1 MEKKEK
7 FLIARMILSA
17 VLFVLSFFDFLGSL
31 GKLITLIVAF
41 IIIAYDIFFEL
52 VIGIFKKEFESEK
65 FLMLLASI
73 GAFAINEAHEAVA
86 VMLLYQLGEFLQDL
100 AVEKSK
106 SSIVKLMDIRPDFAR
121 LVKENDQEIVNP
133 NKVNIGEIIC
143 VLAGEKIAL
152 DGIVVDGSSSL
163 DTSALTGESLPKE
176 VKTSDEVLSGSIN
189 LTSTIFVKVTKVYEE
204 STVSKIIKLVEES
217 ENSKAKS
224 ENFIK
229 KFAKIYTPVVVAMAT
244 ILAVLP
250 PLILGGDWLT
260 WISRALML
268 LVISCP
274 CALVISIPLSFFA
287 GIGGASKNGILI
299 KGANHIETLAN
310 AKTIAFDKTGTLTK
324 GSFSV
329 CAIHPNKIKD
339 SELIKLAALAESESN
354 HPIALSLKAN
364 YKKTTNSNQVKH
376 TETLAGLGVKATI
389 NKDEVLVGNFKLM
402 QKYNIACEKQTS
414 NNAIVYVSKNNKFVG
429 WIEIADTIKPTST
442 SAITSLKQLG
452 INRLAILSGD
462 KTENTQK
469 VANELFINEYYA
481 ELLPEDK
488 AKIFTQ
494 IKSETKGS
502 TLFVGDGINDAP
514 VLKLADAGIAMGA
527 LGSDVAIEA
536 ADVALMDDSP
546 QKIADAIKISRKTMR
561 LVKQNIIFTIS
572 FKILMLALGAF
583 GIASMWL
590 ALFADVGVSLLAVL
604 NSLRALKLKK

>member
-1 MEKKEK
+1 M
-7 FLIARMILSA
+7 
-17 VLFVLSFFDFLGSL
+17 
-31 GKLITLIVAF
+31 
-41 IIIAYDIFFEL
+41 
-52 VIGIFKKEFESEK
+52 
-65 FLMLLASI
+65 
-73 GAFAINEAHEAVA
+73 
-86 VMLLYQLGEFLQDL
+86 
-100 AVEKSK
+100 
-106 SSIVKLMDIRPDFAR
+106 
-121 LVKENDQEIVNP
+121 
-133 NKVNIGEIIC
+133 
-143 VLAGEKIAL
+143 
-152 DGIVVDGSSSL
+152 
-163 DTSALTGESLPKE
+163 
-176 VKTSDEVLSGSIN
+176 
-189 LTSTIFVKVTKVYEE
+189 
-204 STVSKIIKLVEES
+204 
-217 ENSKAKS
+217 
-224 ENFIK
+224 
-229 KFAKIYTPVVVAMAT
+229 
-244 ILAVLP
+244 
-250 PLILGGDWLT
+250 
-260 WISRALML
+260 
-268 LVISCP
+268 
-274 CALVISIPLSFFA
+274 
-287 GIGGASKNGILI
+287 
-299 KGANHIETLAN
+299 
-310 AKTIAFDKTGTLTK
+310 
-324 GSFSV
+324 
-329 CAIHPNKIKD
+329 
-339 SELIKLAALAESESN
+339 
-354 HPIALSLKAN
+354 
-364 YKKTTNSNQVKH
+364 
-376 TETLAGLGVKATI
+376 
-389 NKDEVLVGNFKLM
+389 
-402 QKYNIACEKQTS
+402 
-414 NNAIVYVSKNNKFVG
+414 G

>member
-106 SSIVKLMDIRPDFAR
+106 NSIVKLMDIRPDFAR
-121 LVKENDQEIVNP
+121 LVKENNQELVNP

-152 DGIVVDGSSSL
+152 DGIIVDGSSSL

-229 KFAKIYTPVVVAMAT
+229 KFAKIYTPVVVAIAT

-250 PLILGGDWLT
+250 PLILGVDWLT

-274 CALVISIPLSFFA
+274 CALVISIPLSFFT

-324 GSFSV
+324 GNFSV

-364 YKKTTNSNQVKH
+364 YKKTTNSNLIKH

-402 QKYNIACEKQTS
+402 QKIIYLW
-414 NNAIVYVSKNNKFVG
+414 VG
-429 WIEIADTIKPTST
+429 
-442 SAITSLKQLG
+442 
-452 INRLAILSGD
+452 
-462 KTENTQK
+462 
-469 VANELFINEYYA
+469 
-481 ELLPEDK
+481 
-488 AKIFTQ
+488 
-494 IKSETKGS
+494 
-502 TLFVGDGINDAP
+502 
-514 VLKLADAGIAMGA
+514 LKLRTQ
-527 LGSDVAIEA
+527 LSQ
-536 ADVALMDDSP
+536 LQP
-546 QKIADAIKISRKTMR
+546 Q
-561 LVKQNIIFTIS
+561 Q
-572 FKILMLALGAF
+572 
-583 GIASMWL
+583 
-590 ALFADVGVSLLAVL
+590 
-604 NSLRALKLKK
+604 